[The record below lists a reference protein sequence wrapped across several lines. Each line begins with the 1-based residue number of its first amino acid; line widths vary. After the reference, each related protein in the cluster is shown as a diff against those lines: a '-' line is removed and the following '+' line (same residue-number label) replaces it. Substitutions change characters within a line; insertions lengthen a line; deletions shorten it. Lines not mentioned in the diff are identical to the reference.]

1 MGPASEV
8 YGRKLPFFLGYVLFV
23 LSQIPVALGHD
34 APTVLVFRF
43 LGGVTSSVC
52 PAITGGWLADFLL
65 PAERGVAVAIFAA
78 TTLVGPSIGAIT
90 SQVQLQ
96 TAMGWRMT
104 AWTTMILG
112 IVSGVAG
119 FIILPET
126 YLPVVEQRHARKL
139 RQETKDWALHSRLD
153 EKPVSI
159 REFLT
164 KYLTLPISMLVSEP
178 ILLSMTIYISF
189 TFGLIYLLFVA
200 YPVSFVQERGYG
212 AIDGTLPLLSI
223 CAGIIVGAFYASW
236 STLTTVK
243 QKAASGNALVPEDR
257 LHPMIVGAVS
267 LAIGLLWFA
276 WTSSPAISPWP
287 QILAGIPI
295 GVGVQVIL
303 LQSLAYLIDIYT
315 TGAASAISGTMIV
328 RSLVGGTFPLFAPQ
342 MYRKFGVSIA
352 VLIIQ

>member
-34 APTVLVFRF
+34 APTVLIFRF

-65 PAERGVAVAIFAA
+65 PVERGVAVAIFAA
-78 TTLVGPSIGAIT
+78 TTLVGPSIGAIA
-90 SQVQLQ
+90 SQIQLQ
-96 TAMGWRMT
+96 TALGWRST
-104 AWTTMILG
+104 VWTTMVLG
-112 IVSGVAG
+112 IISGVSG

-153 EKPVSI
+153 ERPVSI

-164 KYLTLPISMLVSEP
+164 KYLTLPVSMLVSEP
-178 ILLSMTIYISF
+178 ILLSMTTYISF

-200 YPVSFVQERGYG
+200 YPISFVQERAYG
-212 AIDGTLPLLSI
+212 PVDGTLPLLSI
-223 CAGIIVGAFYASW
+223 CLGIIVGAIYASW

-243 QKAASGNALVPEDR
+243 QKAAKGNTLVPEDR
-257 LHPMIVGAVS
+257 LRPMIVGALS
-267 LAIGLLWFA
+267 LSIGLLLFA
-276 WTSSPAISPWP
+276 WTSFPATSPWP

-295 GVGVQVIL
+295 GVGVEVIL
-303 LQSLAYLIDIYT
+303 LQSLAYLIDTYT

-328 RSLVGGTFPLFAPQ
+328 RPLVGGTFPLFAPQ
-342 MYRKFGVSIA
+342 MYHKFGVSIV
-352 VLIIQ
+352 VLTVP